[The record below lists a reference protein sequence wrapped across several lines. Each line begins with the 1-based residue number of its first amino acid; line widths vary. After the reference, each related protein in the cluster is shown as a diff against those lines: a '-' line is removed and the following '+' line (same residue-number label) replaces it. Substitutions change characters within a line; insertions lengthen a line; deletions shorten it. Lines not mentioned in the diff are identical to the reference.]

1 MRAIE
6 AVQPGTSDPNAD
18 AAGRIMEE
26 ARAAGLLIGKGGLYG
41 NVLRIAPPMT
51 GTEEEIDEA
60 GTVLVGIIEGLGSC
74 LDRERTAGRGS

>member
-1 MRAIE
+1 MLALE
-6 AVQPGTSDPNAD
+6 TVQPGGIAPNTD

-51 GTEEEIDEA
+51 VTEDEIDEA
-60 GTVLVGIIEGLGSC
+60 AEILVGIVER
-74 LDRERTAGRGS
+74 LD

>member
-1 MRAIE
+1 MVVAELRGRGLMLAIE
-6 AVQPGTSDPNAD
+6 AVQPGTIDPNAD

-51 GTEEEIDEA
+51 VTEEEIDEA
-60 GTVLVGIIEGLGSC
+60 GTVLVGIIEGLG
-74 LDRERTAGRGS
+74 